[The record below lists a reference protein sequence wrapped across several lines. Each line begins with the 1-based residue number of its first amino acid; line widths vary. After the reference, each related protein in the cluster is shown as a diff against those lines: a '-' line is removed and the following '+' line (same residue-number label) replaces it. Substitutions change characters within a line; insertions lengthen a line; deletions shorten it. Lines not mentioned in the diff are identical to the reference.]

1 MENWKETDG
10 ASERTFLFESF
21 SDAITWMFACSLEL
35 EPIGRYPE
43 WTNIDTKVVV
53 KVRAHGAQ
61 DATMTRDTEL
71 IELFDEHYTL
81 FTSKGA
87 QQHNDGE

>member
-1 MENWKETDG
+1 MENWKETNSI
-10 ASERTFLFESF
+10 SERTFQFESF

-43 WTNIDTKVVV
+43 WTNVYDKVMV
-53 KVRAHGAQ
+53 KVQAYRTG
-61 DATMTRDTEL
+61 DATITRDTEL

-81 FTSKGA
+81 FTTKGA